1 MLLNTPC
8 SKVLNVIIHTRGAEI
23 EDAKNHGV
31 FLSSRALEKHYD
43 ILRSY
48 AAFLTLISR
57 KLHSRSVGSRWRE
70 EEARRWRG
78 DGGAILGYSF

>member
-1 MLLNTPC
+1 MDKRHIMEVYHPILLLNTPC

-43 ILRSY
+43 ILDEVTR
-48 AAFLTLISR
+48 
-57 KLHSRSVGSRWRE
+57 HS
-70 EEARRWRG
+70 
-78 DGGAILGYSF
+78 